1 MTALGVSDLT
11 DPLQYARNRFKIA
24 AIGTDRCG
32 KTAFARRLARNIFCE
47 PGTADASEPFRQ
59 VFHKKMSD
67 GTCAKVELIDVGME
81 QLNEHSRTAN
91 IIRQRMV
98 IDGAPT
104 STCTEFVDLRGIF
117 LLYDITDGKSFT
129 ELSNIIGDLSHLI
142 SPDCE
147 IFLIGCKADRRE
159 DRKVSFKDAEDMSL
173 KIGFSLFE
181 TSAKSGANCELALTE
196 MLEKVY
202 EKHEEAAS
210 YVCDATEEAEPPPR
224 FNLPHIFCQ
233 MWNCG

>member
-1 MTALGVSDLT
+1 
-11 DPLQYARNRFKIA
+11 
-24 AIGTDRCG
+24 
-32 KTAFARRLARNIFCE
+32 
-47 PGTADASEPFRQ
+47 
-59 VFHKKMSD
+59 
-67 GTCAKVELIDVGME
+67 ME

-98 IDGAPT
+98 IDGSPT
-104 STCTEFVDLRGIF
+104 STSVNTYAKYLVDSRINVVRLFRQ
-117 LLYDITDGKSFT
+117 LPVPNMDKCD
-129 ELSNIIGDLSHLI
+129 
-142 SPDCE
+142 P
-147 IFLIGCKADRRE
+147 DRRE

-202 EKHEEAAS
+202 EKHEEAAG

>member
-1 MTALGVSDLT
+1 
-11 DPLQYARNRFKIA
+11 
-24 AIGTDRCG
+24 
-32 KTAFARRLARNIFCE
+32 
-47 PGTADASEPFRQ
+47 
-59 VFHKKMSD
+59 MSD
-67 GTCAKVELIDVGME
+67 GSCAKVELIDVGME

-91 IIRQRMV
+91 IIRQRLV
-98 IDGAPT
+98 VDGTPT
-104 STCTEFVDLRGIF
+104 SSSTEFVDLCGIF

-159 DRKVSFKDAEDMSL
+159 DRKVSYKDAEDMSL

-181 TSAKSGANCELALTE
+181 TSAKSGSNCELALNE
-196 MLEKVY
+196 MLEKIY

-210 YVCDATEEAEPPPR
+210 YVCDATEEAEPIPRFNLPHIFCQIAKSGSNCELALNEMLEKIYEKHEEAASYVCDATEEAEPIPR